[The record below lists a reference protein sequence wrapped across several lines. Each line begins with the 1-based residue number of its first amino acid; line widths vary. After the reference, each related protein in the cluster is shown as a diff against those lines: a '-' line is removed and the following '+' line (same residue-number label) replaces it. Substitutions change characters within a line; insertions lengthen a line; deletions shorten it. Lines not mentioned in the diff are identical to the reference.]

1 MGAKKVFASDD
12 GQLVLC
18 PEPNPWAVDEWIVLD
33 LELWETLLA
42 VVRFRSVAEAE
53 QLETY
58 GTSAFTDDPANR
70 TPAHLGAFRRIVA
83 QAMRD
88 LNEHPEALE
97 NARASLPLENPQ
109 VDEEYV
115 RVLGLLLRL
124 VDHGL
129 KSGVF
134 YSAWT
139 E

>member
-1 MGAKKVFASDD
+1 MGAKKVFASDN

-42 VVRFRSVAEAE
+42 VVRFRSAAEAE

-70 TPAHLGAFRRIVA
+70 TPAHLEAFRQIVA
-83 QAMRD
+83 RALRD
-88 LNEHPEALE
+88 LNDHPALLE
-97 NARASLPLENPQ
+97 NARASLPLENPL
-109 VDEEYV
+109 VAEEYV

-129 KSGVF
+129 ESGVF